1 MLNSCLNKG
10 LQNLLQ
16 PPLLLSHPQLLRLIR
31 TNIESYQRSSLFYS
45 GVSDEEK
52 RGKNIETCPATGLG
66 DGTIPVEPV
75 GVPT

>member
-31 TNIESYQRSSLFYS
+31 KNIESYKRSSLFYS

-52 RGKNIETCPATGLG
+52 RGKTLK
-66 DGTIPVEPV
+66 PVQQR
-75 GVPT
+75 G